1 LADSLFPFSVQQPQ
15 TPLFGSRELV
25 VIPISATG
33 VNMNSL
39 NNMKNQAI
47 GKRRAE
53 HHLERECLLKNRRT

>member
-33 VNMNSL
+33 VNE
-39 NNMKNQAI
+39 Q
-47 GKRRAE
+47 
-53 HHLERECLLKNRRT
+53 LEQYEKSSHREKTR